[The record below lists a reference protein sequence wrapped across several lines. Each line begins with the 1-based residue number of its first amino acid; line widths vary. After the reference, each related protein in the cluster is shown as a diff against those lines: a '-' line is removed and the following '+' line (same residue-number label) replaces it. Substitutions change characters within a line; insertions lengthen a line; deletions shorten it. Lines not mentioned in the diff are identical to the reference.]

1 MTIGE
6 KIKRMR
12 TEKKMTQK
20 QLADR
25 MGVTS
30 SHVWQY
36 ENDLINKPSSKQIK
50 KFADALDISVN
61 ELLSDEEGN
70 KIKSTS
76 GTMTVGERIREI
88 RQQAGLTQSELANR
102 MGVTP
107 SHIGQYERGLRK
119 PSNEKIKKFADAL
132 NIPFE
137 ILIADQIDNMVQAD
151 NDNTNHKRVG
161 YRIYTEIEQKLSHV
175 NYSIGGDGA
184 EGYLW
189 INYPDGILDINE
201 NDLKEINNMCN
212 KFLLFLLADLRET
225 KKNDF
230 RPKR

>member
-12 TEKKMTQK
+12 TEKKLTQK

-25 MGVTS
+25 MGVTQ

-36 ENDLINKPSSKQIK
+36 ENGLANPSDKQIK
-50 KFADALDISVN
+50 KFADALGISVN
-61 ELLSDEEGN
+61 ELLSAEESN
-70 KIKSTS
+70 KTENKSR
-76 GTMTVGERIREI
+76 TMTVGERIREI
-88 RQQAGLTQSELANR
+88 RQKAGLTQKQLADR

-107 SHIGQYERGLRK
+107 SHIGQYERGLRR

-137 ILIADQIDNMVQAD
+137 ILLADQIDNMVQAD
-151 NDNTNHKRVG
+151 KDNANHKRVS
-161 YRIYTEIEQKLSHV
+161 YRVYTELEQKFSHI
-175 NYSIGGDGA
+175 NYSIDGDA
-184 EGYLW
+184 SEGYLW
-189 INYPDGILDINE
+189 INYPDGTLDVNE
-201 NDLKEINNMCN
+201 NDLEEINNMCN
-212 KFLLFLLADLRET
+212 KFLRFLLTDLRET

>member
-6 KIKRMR
+6 KIRKTRI
-12 TEKKMTQK
+12 EKGLTQK

-25 MGVTS
+25 MGVTQ

-36 ENDLINKPSSKQIK
+36 ENGLVKPSDKQIK
-50 KFADALDISVN
+50 KFSDALGISVN
-61 ELLSDEEGN
+61 ELLSAEESN
-70 KIKSTS
+70 KTENKSS
-76 GTMTVGERIREI
+76 TMTVGERIREI
-88 RQQAGLTQSELANR
+88 RQKAGLTQKQLADR

-137 ILIADQIDNMVQAD
+137 ILLADQIDNIVQSKD
-151 NDNTNHKRVG
+151 RVS
-161 YRIYTEIEQKLSHV
+161 YRVYTEIEQKFSHI
-175 NYSIGGDGA
+175 NYSIDGDDS

-189 INYPDGILDINE
+189 INYPDGTLDINE
-201 NDLKEINNMCN
+201 NDLEEINNMCN
-212 KFLLFLLADLRET
+212 KFLRFLLADLRET